1 MGQALR
7 VRFRGVVSAEP
18 LADIAKGRLL
28 TMRIAVIS
36 DVHGNNAAFK
46 EVISDIKKQG
56 INHIV
61 FLGDLVMVGPEPN
74 LVINMLK
81 ALNPL
86 CWLKGNTDI
95 WLDEMSGDWAPS
107 TEKEI
112 ELDQYYQY
120 AKSRLNKDEIEYILG
135 RPITKVI
142 EYMGN
147 SILCV
152 HGSPRAVNEIMD
164 YRVPLGYLTQMIE
177 GVKEDIIICG
187 HSHVPY
193 VGEHNDKYIFNVGS
207 IGKPLDG
214 DNRASYGIISLKS
227 EAKPEFEIR
236 RIHYPIP
243 EIVSLAKVR
252 DFPYVEKFETVLT
265 RGLL

>member
-1 MGQALR
+1 
-7 VRFRGVVSAEP
+7 
-18 LADIAKGRLL
+18 
-28 TMRIAVIS
+28 MRIAVIS
-36 DVHGNNAAFK
+36 DVHGNNVALEA
-46 EVISDIKKQG
+46 VICDIQNQG
-56 INHIV
+56 INHVI

-95 WLDEMSGDWAPS
+95 WLDEMSDDWRPN
-107 TEKEI
+107 TEKER
-112 ELDQYYQY
+112 ELYQYYQY
-120 AKSRLNKDEIEYILG
+120 AKSRLDGGQIEYILG
-135 RPITKVI
+135 RPITETV
-142 EYMGN
+142 ECMGT

-164 YRVPLGYLTQMIE
+164 YRVPLEYLTQMIE
-177 GVKEDIIICG
+177 SVKEDIIICG

-193 VGEHNDKYIFNVGS
+193 IGEHNGRYIFNVGS

-214 DNRASYGIISLKS
+214 DNRASYGIINLES

-236 RIHYPIP
+236 RIHYSIP
-243 EIVSLAKVR
+243 DIVGLAKVR
-252 DFPYVEKFETVLT
+252 DFPYVKKYEDILT